1 MAGGRCRL
9 ETAVG
14 GENDS
19 SRGRRTRMRQEIE
32 GAKGLGQGEAG
43 RSVGIGGCAR
53 GIW

>member
-19 SRGRRTRMRQEIE
+19 SRGRRTRMRREIE
-32 GAKGLGQGEAG
+32 GAKVWGK
-43 RSVGIGGCAR
+43 AR
-53 GIW
+53 RGDR